1 MWMLPGDAAQL
12 MVPNSVAEVRDAI
25 RMETGLD
32 RGIFGYYWKWLSG
45 MLTGDFGAYYLN
57 GGTRPVTDVLREAVP
72 ASLQLIIYTQI
83 VALLLSIPLGLVSA
97 YKENSRFDKIV
108 SSTLFTLVSFP
119 GFALG
124 LVLSLIFAV
133 RLGLVDP
140 VGYEPFSGNLG
151 THFKLMILPVVS
163 LSVGLT
169 ASYTRL
175 LRNDVIATLKEDYVT
190 MAASKGISDRRVL
203 WRHVFRPSSTT
214 LLTSAALNMGGLIGG
229 TIIIET
235 IFAIPG
241 LGFEIAY
248 SIGARQV
255 VAMQTLIAII
265 AFAYVFFNS
274 MVDIFMNIVDPRTRE
289 RRV

>member
-32 RGIFGYYWKWLSG
+32 RGIFGYYWKWLSD

-72 ASLQLIIYTQI
+72 ASLQLIMYTQI